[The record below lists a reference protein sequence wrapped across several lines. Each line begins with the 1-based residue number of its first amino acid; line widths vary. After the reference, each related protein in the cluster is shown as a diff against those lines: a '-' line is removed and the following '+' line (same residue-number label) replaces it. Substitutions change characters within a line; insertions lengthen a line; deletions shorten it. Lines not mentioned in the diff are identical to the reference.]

1 MIIELPGILVLQPN
15 YSKPQNRQYLWHREG
30 DLSHT
35 SSSVQ
40 VFSGN
45 RHAYVAVYFQQQ
57 GQIAARARFS
67 HGGMGNLNAMEPT
80 HALVQTLSQNQDPK
94 FQVSLHGNVS
104 NVRGIFF
111 RTNQEGQSD

>member
-1 MIIELPGILVLQPN
+1 M
-15 YSKPQNRQYLWHREG
+15 
-30 DLSHT
+30 
-35 SSSVQ
+35 
-40 VFSGN
+40 
-45 RHAYVAVYFQQQ
+45 YFQQQ

-104 NVRGIFF
+104 NIRGIFF
-111 RTNQEGQSD
+111 RTNQEGYIYLCILDCAKGTSFLAPTTLMFFLVTEFEVFTICVEDEPRGTYSG